1 MTCIAGLVDPESNC
15 VYIGGDSASTNDSGL
30 QTILAGRKVFFIGKG
45 ENRMLLG
52 CTTSCRM
59 MQLLQY
65 ELQLPTY
72 EQGMEVEEYL
82 VTKFVNAVRECLKT
96 GGFAQKEDEKETGGN
111 FLIGYR
117 GRLFEVQDD
126 YQVSEPINGYEA
138 VGSGAK
144 FALGSVYATPHL
156 LPEQRIR
163 LALEASA
170 YHNAYVRPP
179 FLIKRLEPVEAR
191 EAVLSA

>member
-1 MTCIAGLVDPESNC
+1 MTCIVGITTPSG

-30 QTILAGRKVFFIGKG
+30 QTILAGRKVFFLGEE

-59 MQLLQY
+59 MQLLHY
-65 ELQLPTY
+65 ELQLPAY
-72 EQGMEVEEYL
+72 EEGLEVEEYL
-82 VTKFVNAVRECLKT
+82 VTKFVNAVRTCLKG
-96 GGFAQKEDEKETGGN
+96 GGFAQKEDEKESGGN

-126 YQVSEPINGYEA
+126 YQVSEPTNGYEA

-144 FALGSVYATPHL
+144 FALGSLYATPQL
-156 LPEQRIR
+156 LPEQRIE
-163 LALEASA
+163 LALQAA
-170 YHNAYVRPP
+170 TYHNAYVRPP
-179 FLIKRLEPVEAR
+179 YLIHY
-191 EAVLSA
+191 LSPERVAAEVPS